1 MGTLV
6 AHFYYIIIALQA
18 YLIFPILQR
27 LFVKY
32 DKLLLVFS
40 LISTILFQAFISF
53 KYSDRFIGAYIF
65 YFVFGMFFS
74 KYIEKIKI
82 NKLLKLIIIP
92 FGITA
97 LSHIFFSYKAN
108 IDNFHYGCSALV
120 NIIYVTLAIIVMFAI
135 CTLLSSKSK
144 KLNESVESI
153 DKNSYYIYLYHIL
166 IMHLIQNEIL
176 THFNLTIRYRFIIS
190 VIFVYL
196 SIIISCF
203 IKRKIEEYKIRRT

>member
-176 THFNLTIRYRFIIS
+176 IHFNLTIRYRFIIS

-196 SIIISCF
+196 IIIISCF